1 MKRQERI
8 FAYIEAESMK
18 FTKEKLRERGGF
30 DAQEIADVLGI
41 LRNNVS

>member
-18 FTKEKLRERGGF
+18 FTKEKLRERGGL

-41 LRNNVS
+41 DRKSVV